1 MKLRESYERCRTQGP
16 SAMAGLKK
24 ELEESKISHRSN
36 SKTTEIV
43 ADTNKDQILQ
53 LLEQTGSNLSD
64 VAFSLFVREQREK
77 TYIRLR
83 YH

>member
-1 MKLRESYERCRTQGP
+1 MNLRDSYERCRNQGP
-16 SAMAGLKK
+16 SAMAGLKR
-24 ELEESKISHRSN
+24 ELEESNISHRSN

-43 ADTNKDQILQ
+43 ADTSKDQVLK
-53 LLEQTGSNLSD
+53 LLEQNGSNLSD
-64 VAFSLFVREQREK
+64 IAFSLFVREQREK